1 MKLLALLLLTACAG
15 DRGPGYVPQVDL
27 EPYYA
32 SFEYEGRTRGAN
44 VSRVTHVYQVDVNA
58 EGWPH
63 GEYQRRAIVYNRLGV
78 SILGRAYSDAEDVS
92 GPRSIMHSQIW
103 VFSDEALERQWS
115 ELLDE
120 LFR

>member
-32 SFEYEGRTRGAN
+32 SFEYEGRTRGAD
-44 VSRVTHVYQVDVNA
+44 VSRASFVYDVAINA

-63 GEYQRRAIVYNRLGV
+63 GEYQRRAVVFNQLGKTV
-78 SILGRAYSDAEDVS
+78 LGRAYSDAEDLS
-92 GPRSIMHSQIW
+92 GPRSIMHSKIW
-103 VFSDEALERQWS
+103 VFTNESLERRWS